1 MGRLALFALGLWSVI
16 PVTGFLTLRWT
27 SMGRDW
33 IQPTVMFGILNTIG
47 ILVCLSMWSL
57 WKAVKSR
64 MPLSAGAWLVM
75 VYLPLAISLSVMAVM
90 AEHRGLW
97 SESAAMMQ
105 SFMSRWMMSM
115 FVIVSPLTLLVLIGG
130 AAIASQT
137 VLLVT
142 NVAANALFYLLI
154 GVGFE
159 RWVIR
164 RGTPHG

>member
-1 MGRLALFALGLWSVI
+1 MRRLLLFVLGLWSVI
-16 PVTGFLTLRWT
+16 PLTGFITLRWV
-27 SMGRDW
+27 SMGKEW
-33 IQPTVMFGILNTIG
+33 VQPTVMFGILNTIG

-75 VYLPLAISLSVMAVM
+75 IYLPLAIPLSVMVVM

-115 FVIVSPLTLLVLIGG
+115 FVVVSPLTLLVLIGG

-142 NVAANALFYLLI
+142 NVAANALYYFLL
-154 GVGFE
+154 GTGFE

-164 RGTPHG
+164 RGTSHG